1 MDKRKEIEF
10 FQEVFSK
17 AVENI
22 SRVIVGKRREI
33 ELILASLL
41 AEGHVILEGVPG
53 VAKTLLARSIASSF
67 NLSFKR
73 IQATPDLL
81 PSDII
86 GVNIYDPRSGSF
98 RFREGPIFSNILL
111 IDEINRAPPKTQSA
125 LLEAMQERQV
135 SVEGVSIKLP
145 KPFMVIAT
153 MNPIEVE
160 GVFPLSEAQVDR
172 FLAKVYI
179 GYPDVNE
186 TVEILKRYH
195 EINEIALK
203 PVISSEELLKAQEIV
218 RSVKV
223 DENLLKYIS
232 LIVQATRNH
241 SMVRL
246 GASPRGA
253 IALYLLSRSI
263 ALIRGREYVIP
274 DDIKYVAEAALSHRI
289 ILKPEALLGGVRAE
303 KIVEDVLS
311 RVDIP

>member
-1 MDKRKEIEF
+1 
-10 FQEVFSK
+10 
-17 AVENI
+17 
-22 SRVIVGKRREI
+22 
-33 ELILASLL
+33 
-41 AEGHVILEGVPG
+41 
-53 VAKTLLARSIASSF
+53 
-67 NLSFKR
+67 
-73 IQATPDLL
+73 
-81 PSDII
+81 
-86 GVNIYDPRSGSF
+86 
-98 RFREGPIFSNILL
+98 
-111 IDEINRAPPKTQSA
+111 
-125 LLEAMQERQV
+125 MQERQV

>member
-1 MDKRKEIEF
+1 
-10 FQEVFSK
+10 
-17 AVENI
+17 
-22 SRVIVGKRREI
+22 
-33 ELILASLL
+33 
-41 AEGHVILEGVPG
+41 
-53 VAKTLLARSIASSF
+53 
-67 NLSFKR
+67 
-73 IQATPDLL
+73 
-81 PSDII
+81 
-86 GVNIYDPRSGSF
+86 
-98 RFREGPIFSNILL
+98 
-111 IDEINRAPPKTQSA
+111 
-125 LLEAMQERQV
+125 
-135 SVEGVSIKLP
+135 
-145 KPFMVIAT
+145 
-153 MNPIEVE
+153 
-160 GVFPLSEAQVDR
+160 
-172 FLAKVYI
+172 
-179 GYPDVNE
+179 
-186 TVEILKRYH
+186 
-195 EINEIALK
+195 LK